1 MTRPAL
7 FRTCVVTAAI
17 VVALAVA
24 GIWEGTARLDAQSSQ
39 QLYLTVLD
47 QDGQPVTDLR
57 PYEVNVM
64 ENGVRR
70 EVLYLARPGG
80 PADISLLVD
89 TSGAVVPATTH
100 VRNAL
105 SAFVDTLNGHARM
118 SLVTFGDLPVR
129 VVAPTTD
136 MTRLQEAI
144 DGLFP
149 TEDAISRFQDALV
162 NAAIDVSQRQPSRPA
177 IVILASDQPAGAFAE
192 VSPNTSTRPVD
203 QVIGALQSIGAPVHI
218 IALRSRESFDVV
230 GRGVFDRQSAFSGR
244 VDNNIRNSIMA
255 RETRDWLEVF
265 ETVSQRTGG
274 RLSNLYASAGLD
286 KPLVELANEIL
297 GQYIITYSRPAGD
310 LATETLE
317 IGVGIAREDVTVRV
331 TPVM

>member
-1 MTRPAL
+1 MTRRAL
-7 FRTCVVTAAI
+7 FRRCVVVAA

-24 GIWEGTARLDAQSSQ
+24 GFWNGTARVGAQSSQ
-39 QLYLTVLD
+39 QMYLTVLD
-47 QDGQPVTDLR
+47 SDGLPVTDLR
-57 PYEVNVM
+57 PYEVSIT

-80 PADISLLVD
+80 PADVSLLVD

-105 SAFVDTLNGHARM
+105 SAFVDALNGHARM
-118 SLVTFGDLPVR
+118 SLTTFGDLPVR

-136 MTRLQEAI
+136 MTRMQDAI

-162 NAAIDVSQRQPSRPA
+162 NAAIDVSQRQPSRPT

-203 QVIGALQSIGAPVHI
+203 QVIGALQAIGAPVHI
-218 IALRSRESFDVV
+218 IALRSRQSFEVV

-286 KPLVELANEIL
+286 KPLVGLANEIL
-297 GQYIITYSRPAGD
+297 GQYIITYSRPAED
-310 LATETLE
+310 IAADALE